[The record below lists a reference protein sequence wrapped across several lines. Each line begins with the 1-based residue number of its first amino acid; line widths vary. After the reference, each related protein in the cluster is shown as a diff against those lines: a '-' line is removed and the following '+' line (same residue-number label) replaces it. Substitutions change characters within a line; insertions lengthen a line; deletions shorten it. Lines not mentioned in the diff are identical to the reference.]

1 MGSPSLP
8 DLLEELR
15 ARGASERTLAAMA
28 GVDRA
33 LFVPEKL
40 RREAYRDVPLPIGEG
55 QTISAPHM
63 VAILCDLLELAPG
76 HKVLE
81 VGGGSGYQAAVMA
94 RLAAP
99 GGRLYTVEIL
109 PALAERARA
118 NLRAAG
124 VSNATV
130 VVGDGSLGLPE
141 RAPFDR
147 IAVACSAPDI
157 PPPLLEQLTR
167 GGRMAIPV
175 GRVFQ
180 ELLLV
185 VKEDGAVRVPQG
197 GVAFV
202 PLVGKFGFRE

>member
-1 MGSPSLP
+1 MKTLR
-8 DLLEELR
+8 DLIDDLR
-15 ARGASERTLAAMA
+15 SQGFSERTLRAMA

-33 LFVPEKL
+33 LFVPEGSL
-40 RREAYRDVPLPIGEG
+40 REAYRDVPLPIGGG

-76 HKVLE
+76 QRVLE

-94 RLAAP
+94 RLVDP
-99 GGRLYTVEIL
+99 GPVYTMEIL

-130 VVGDGSLGLPE
+130 VAGDGSLGLPE
-141 RAPFDR
+141 HAPYDR
-147 IAVACSAPDI
+147 VAVTCSAPEV
-157 PPPLLEQLTR
+157 PPPLLEQLAP

-175 GRVFQ
+175 GRVLQ
-180 ELLLV
+180 ELILV
-185 VKEDGAVRVPQG
+185 VKGDGVVTSPRGA
-197 GVAFV
+197 VAFV
-202 PLVGKFGFRE
+202 PLVGKYGFKE